1 MVDPRITPAEA
12 LSAPQTFAIAP
23 LIRITLLTLYI
34 ALTLPLPFLADVTA
48 APVPSAWLWGAI
60 ALGGLGLYGGLS
72 ERVQVDAV
80 GIQVGYPAWINWV
93 LRRGWTLPWKQI
105 QALKPRS
112 TGQGGLVYYFV
123 AADIVAADV
132 VGADIVA
139 ADQRA
144 YLLPMRVSGFAQLTR
159 YIQAHTD
166 IDMRD
171 VKPLA
176 QPWMYF
182 ILLMCATLLLV
193 VDGWVL
199 WTATHFG

>member
-1 MVDPRITPAEA
+1 MVDPQITSAET

-23 LIRITLLTLYI
+23 LIRITLLTLYV
-34 ALTLPLPFLADVTA
+34 ALTLPLPFLADATV
-48 APVPSAWLWGAI
+48 APVPSTFLWVGI
-60 ALGGLGLYGGLS
+60 TLGGIGLYGGLS
-72 ERVQVDAV
+72 ERVQVDAD
-80 GIQVGYPAWINWV
+80 GIQVGYPVWINWL
-93 LRRGWTLPWKQI
+93 LRRGWTLPWQRVT
-105 QALKPRS
+105 ALKPRS
-112 TGQGGLVYYFV
+112 TGQGGRGYYFV
-123 AADIVAADV
+123 GD
-132 VGADIVA
+132 
-139 ADQRA
+139 DQQD

-159 YIQAHTD
+159 YIQVHTD

-182 ILLMCATLLLV
+182 ILLICATLLLA